1 MRVLVGADALL
12 QAVEE
17 DGRRHAAHQRE
28 ITATVEA
35 IGFATHARHV
45 AQRVL
50 MVSEPWSRMRSAV
63 ITLIDCGVSMIG
75 VSVLVAL
82 TLRLAT

>member
-1 MRVLVGADALL
+1 
-12 QAVEE
+12 
-17 DGRRHAAHQRE
+17 
-28 ITATVEA
+28 
-35 IGFATHARHV
+35 
-45 AQRVL
+45 